1 MSMKTKPQITHNF
14 SVIVSPQY
22 AVEDVRDCAECSRGF
37 YRVRWMQSRIIES
50 APNAIEDFIECAECG
65 SAPNAL
71 GDIG

>member
-1 MSMKTKPQITHNF
+1 
-14 SVIVSPQY
+14 
-22 AVEDVRDCAECSRGF
+22 
-37 YRVRWMQSRIIES
+37 MQSRIIES